1 MVRVIV
7 KVPDEQR
14 REVFEGSEK
23 EVAARLQ
30 DRFPE
35 ETMYAHR
42 LMSCIEAIQANGV
55 AEVNFEV
62 IREPLESNL
71 LPDDFLTAD
80 QTHGDG
86 KC

>member
-1 MVRVIV
+1 MIQVIVRV
-7 KVPDEQR
+7 PEEQT
-14 REVFEGSEK
+14 REVFLGSEK
-23 EVAARLQ
+23 EVTERLR

-35 ETMYAHR
+35 ETLNANG
-42 LMSCIEAIQANGV
+42 LAAIIEAIQADGV

-62 IREPLESNL
+62 VKPSLESNL

>member
-7 KVPDEQR
+7 KVPEEQR
-14 REVFEGSEK
+14 REVFEGSER
-23 EVAARLQ
+23 EVTQRLQ

-35 ETMYAHR
+35 ETLHAHR
-42 LMSCIEAIQANGV
+42 LLGCIEAIQKDGI

-62 IREPLESNL
+62 IKPDLESNL
-71 LPDDFLTAD
+71 LPDNFLTTD